1 MNLAGGNTEGSQGER
16 NPGSQ
21 KGADGAGG
29 LQMSWLIC
37 EKWGHRKHELNWA
50 VYWGKSCENLLILKL
65 CMRKVYALAR
75 TQLRTWWR
83 LDWRSGYSWWSS
95 AQVSRHLSPLLQSNF
110 LQDTKNM
117 CMNERKAQ
125 SVLQRHSERSCKQD
139 GNRERNE
146 GCDNLNVLWRPEKPV
161 SSGSGSHNV

>member
-65 CMRKVYALAR
+65 CIRKVYALAR
-75 TQLRTWWR
+75 TQLGTWWR
-83 LDWRSGYSWWSS
+83 FDWRSGYSWWSS

-110 LQDTKNM
+110 LQDTKKYVYEWEKGTE
-117 CMNERKAQ
+117 CVTETQREKLQARWEQREKWRVWQPERLVETWKACFIRLRI
-125 SVLQRHSERSCKQD
+125 S
-139 GNRERNE
+139 
-146 GCDNLNVLWRPEKPV
+146 
-161 SSGSGSHNV
+161 